1 VTHAET
7 TFAVGAGRNALRQ
20 SRRGFVV
27 GALLAALL
35 LTLLTGPAV
44 ADQSGTQAQADQLAA
59 QIARLA
65 THIHDLTT
73 QFQSANAQASSA
85 TSQLADARNQLGV
98 VQRQVDAGRAVL
110 RREAV
115 NAYVADAS
123 HSVQRAVG
131 TSKGAINLLLRREY
145 LSMATGDL
153 NDTLDQLRVRV
164 QVLQA
169 DQATIDQAQQ
179 TAHRAV
185 AQAAQARQAA
195 LAAAGK
201 LDATLAQVKGQLA
214 REVAD
219 AAARAASRHRVQLMA
234 ARHPS
239 AQGLPVHGVS
249 GSVNGSTSPGGGRD
263 VWYELRMC
271 ESSDNY
277 AENSG
282 NGYYGAYQF
291 DPNTWTG
298 LGYPGRP
305 DLEPPAMQDEAAQR
319 LQAMYGWG
327 QWPAC
332 SAALGLS

>member
-1 VTHAET
+1 
-7 TFAVGAGRNALRQ
+7 
-20 SRRGFVV
+20 
-27 GALLAALL
+27 
-35 LTLLTGPAV
+35 
-44 ADQSGTQAQADQLAA
+44 
-59 QIARLA
+59 
-65 THIHDLTT
+65 
-73 QFQSANAQASSA
+73 
-85 TSQLADARNQLGV
+85 
-98 VQRQVDAGRAVL
+98 
-110 RREAV
+110 
-115 NAYVADAS
+115 
-123 HSVQRAVG
+123 
-131 TSKGAINLLLRREY
+131 
-145 LSMATGDL
+145 MATGDL

-179 TAHRAV
+179 TAQRAV

>member
-1 VTHAET
+1 MTLAET

-44 ADQSGTQAQADQLAA
+44 ADQTGTQAQADQLAA

-123 HSVQRAVG
+123 HSVQRAGG
-131 TSKGAINLLLRREY
+131 TSTGAINLLLRREY

-179 TAHRAV
+179 TAQRAV

-219 AAARAASRHRVQLMA
+219 AAARAASRHRLQLIA

-305 DLEPPAMQDEAAQR
+305 DVEPPAMQDEAAQR

>member
-1 VTHAET
+1 
-7 TFAVGAGRNALRQ
+7 
-20 SRRGFVV
+20 
-27 GALLAALL
+27 LLAALL
-35 LTLLTGPAV
+35 LTLLTGPAL
-44 ADQSGTQAQADQLAA
+44 ADQSGTQTQAAQLAG
-59 QIARLA
+59 QIGRLA

-73 QFQSANAQASSA
+73 QFQTANAQASSA
-85 TSQLADARNQLGV
+85 TSELADARSQLEV
-98 VQRQVDAGRAVL
+98 VQRQVAAGRAVL

-123 HSVQRAVG
+123 SGVRRAAG
-131 TSKGAINLLLRREY
+131 TSNLGAISLLLRREY

-179 TAHRAV
+179 TAQRAV

-201 LDATLAQVKGQLA
+201 LDSTLAQVKGQLA

-271 ESSDNY
+271 ESSDTY
-277 AENSG
+277 TENSG